1 MDLFNQLFTLWD
13 LDMVVIDYETGTYAD
28 PNKVRTIDFE
38 GSAINYVGR

>member
-13 LDMVVIDYETGTYAD
+13 LDMVVIDYETWTYAD

-38 GSAINYVGR
+38 GSTINVVGR

>member
-28 PNKVRTIDFE
+28 PTRCAPSISRGVQ
-38 GSAINYVGR
+38 